1 MRKHKVVLAGVTLLA
16 ASLAMS
22 ACGTRAEQAPGGEA
36 GAEKVAKIGV
46 IAPLSGPL
54 SALAPASR
62 TRSTWPSGRPTRQDD
77 PWLDA
82 GARG

>member
-36 GAEKVAKIGV
+36 GAAKVAKIGV
-46 IAPLSGPL
+46 IAPL
-54 SALAPASR
+54 
-62 TRSTWPSGRPTRQDD
+62 
-77 PWLDA
+77 
-82 GARG
+82 